1 MGKKGWGGGGHSA
14 SLSTPSHIPPRSF
27 LGNGKKRRISRGREY
42 GGRFHTHEKRD
53 KREVVSVVRK
63 EAREVREAVG
73 RKIPLPEGNH
83 KIGIWS
89 GWGDGKGKEGGM
101 VILHPSLHLPA
112 LFTPVHT
119 LPIFFLG

>member
-1 MGKKGWGGGGHSA
+1 MA
-14 SLSTPSHIPPRSF
+14 
-27 LGNGKKRRISRGREY
+27 
-42 GGRFHTHEKRD
+42 
-53 KREVVSVVRK
+53 RK

-73 RKIPLPEGNH
+73 RKIPLPERNH